1 MKKFWRIIRTIII
14 IFFSATTG
22 LVIIYKWVNPPI
34 TPLMIIRCFEQKKD
48 GKPIRLEKKWVPIE
62 EISPYMFKQL

>member
-14 IFFSATTG
+14 IFFSVTIG

-34 TPLMIIRCFEQKKD
+34 TPLMIIRCFEQK
-48 GKPIRLEKKWVPIE
+48 RMENL
-62 EISPYMFKQL
+62 